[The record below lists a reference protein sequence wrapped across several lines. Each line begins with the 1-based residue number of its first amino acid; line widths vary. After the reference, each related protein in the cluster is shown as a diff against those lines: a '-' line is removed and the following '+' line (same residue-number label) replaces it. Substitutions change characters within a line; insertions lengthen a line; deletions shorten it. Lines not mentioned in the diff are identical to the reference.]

1 MKKRLFS
8 LALASVMAL
17 SLAGCGGSKE
27 AATEAETKAET
38 EQTAADTSV
47 KAEDTTAQE
56 ETKSRERSRVRGCF
70 RKRRRNIDSRI

>member
-38 EQTAADTSV
+38 EQTAADTSA
-47 KAEDTTAQE
+47 KAEEYHRAGGD
-56 ETKSRERSRVRGCF
+56 KSRERSRVRGCF

>member
-38 EQTAADTSV
+38 EQTAADTSA

-56 ETKSRERSRVRGCF
+56 
-70 RKRRRNIDSRI
+70 